1 MKKQKSIYEG
11 NKTIMEDEVTYPDK
25 NTIVLIDLIADIIV
39 KKTLNQMETIE
50 AKKMIA
56 QLPKKDFDQ

>member
-11 NKTIMEDEVTYPDK
+11 NKMIMEDEETYPDK

-39 KKTLNQMETIE
+39 KKTLKQMETIE

-56 QLPKKDFDQ
+56 HLPKKDVDH